1 MKSSLK
7 RLQEQYGQKHMNPA
21 MQSYT
26 KALQK
31 LVEVSGDGKSYR
43 DDPRPLTTRLKANE
57 VYAVRCQDD
66 DRYWKSVMIKRNE
79 LSGKFQTLISN
90 AVYGDPGPGIQEV
103 SQEQVFKQM
112 REMNAGMVTGTDLK
126 AFPNTGA
133 MQDPQ
138 GAPGQGLVS
147 QHHRNLQQRGRRS

>member
-1 MKSSLK
+1 MKPSLR
-7 RLQEQYGQKHMNPA
+7 RLQEQYGRRRMDPTVSFCAQ
-21 MQSYT
+21 T
-26 KALQK
+26 LQN

-66 DRYWKSVMIKRNE
+66 NRYWKSVMLKKND
-79 LSGKFQTLISN
+79 LSGKFQVLISN

-103 SQEQVFKQM
+103 PQEQVFKQM
-112 REMNAGMVTGTDLK
+112 REMNAGMVTGADLR
-126 AFPNTGA
+126 AFPYTGA

-138 GAPGQGLVS
+138 GSPGQGLVS
-147 QHHRNLQQRGRRS
+147 QHHRNLLGGKGQ

>member
-1 MKSSLK
+1 MKGQYKRFMQRQTTRSFTDSMSSYVHIL
-7 RLQEQYGQKHMNPA
+7 EQLTDA
-21 MQSYT
+21 
-26 KALQK
+26 
-31 LVEVSGDGKSYR
+31 SGDGRSYR
-43 DDPRPLTTRLKANE
+43 DDPRPLNVRLKPNE

>member
-1 MKSSLK
+1 MKESL
-7 RLQEQYGQKHMNPA
+7 RQLQEKYGQPRSSPEVA
-21 MQSYT
+21 VYAQT
-26 KALQK
+26 LQN

-43 DDPRPLTTRLKANE
+43 DDPRPLAIRLKANE

-66 DRYWKSVMIKRNE
+66 DRYWKSVMLKKND
-79 LSGKFQTLISN
+79 LSGKFQVFISN
-90 AVYGDPGPGIQEV
+90 AIYGDPGPGIQEI

-112 REMNAGMVTGTDLK
+112 RQMNAGMVTGTDLK
-126 AFPNTGA
+126 AFPHTGA

-147 QHHRNLQQRGRRS
+147 QHHRNLLGGKGQ